1 MKFIQNVPLMTLSLA
16 VCGMAYAVEI
26 TTDTTVSVSADS
38 AESYEIAGGAT
49 LTFSVASGAYT
60 LSGVITG
67 DGAVRKE
74 GSGEL
79 ILSNSA
85 NSFSGGMYNSQGTL
99 RATASGAFGTG
110 CITNNGPAKLAF
122 DVQGGVFPNS
132 ICMTGVNS
140 NVPADPLE
148 TVLQFHKDT
157 TLQGDITSVDAN
169 LVMANSR
176 TTSSS
181 PGAAK
186 GPHVAVMGKVKVA
199 SGYVFQVNTYGT
211 NTFNGVIDDSGN
223 QGYAY
228 FGKNWSSS
236 GTIELASP
244 ENKWNL
250 GIQIYS
256 EVISCLADNVISN
269 ASFYWSYATTGKNP
283 YGDYMS
289 SVKLNGH
296 SQRIRSLRGG
306 GTTLAAS
313 ENTGYMIT
321 STGTPTLTILGE
333 STSRECNCRIQ
344 DKITVVLDAKSYPN
358 FVQTIYKRTC
368 PTSGDLAVSNGTL
381 RLTDTASFPNVPN
394 IVIAPGGTL
403 DVRSTAALPLKSV
416 TNLVLEG
423 KLLATTATGAGLS
436 QEKVE
441 MTLGNGAEFHLGADD
456 TLILKS
462 LRTAA
467 GPVAADIYTAPD
479 ERIPQLKSGILVVL
493 PSGASVSASWT
504 GEGETDAINDAANWS
519 NPDAEVLTGTLSA
532 LFADGGDHADVSGI
546 VRFGDL
552 SFSPASGT
560 AGFTFDAADGTALLE
575 AYGGSMT
582 FTGPGSNVF
591 NLPVRIARQQS
602 WTFSQ
607 GSAVHFSTNFAS
619 VSGVI
624 AMNGAGD
631 LSFNGPTTF
640 TGGMIVTNGLSLHVN
655 GATLSAADGI
665 PLVNPSLKGETTLTL
680 YGNDSTRLVLSNAT
694 VRMPVYMQATIGK
707 SPIVAEPA
715 STNVILG
722 AVYQGSAWSGF
733 NIPAGSEIIL
743 RGGLKSTAASP
754 RFAYPG
760 TVRVQEKPVSA
771 PNSIGWNQV
780 DGKLILE
787 MTNNTFAFLT
797 TGYQSGNYSPVI
809 DFRVSGAVTN
819 GFLVNAMVFQGNSI
833 FVPCTSTGFN
843 GTIEFNATTQR
854 VDSLVGFARGTF
866 RGDAGSLLEVRKQVV
881 TGQTRVSESTLYVA
895 SEISGALSLKMA
907 GTGDLVLTNRAFS
920 STGNLEVVSGT
931 LTLRENAT
939 WLNGSNVTVRGS
951 GTLRLDAGER
961 FGKHVEMHLGADGD
975 SWSIAMPNGG
985 MQRVAALYADDGTL
999 LPSGFYG
1006 AAGVAG
1012 VTQTRYAA
1020 HFTGTGLLKVGR
1032 FGTRFILQ

>member
-1 MKFIQNVPLMTLSLA
+1 MHRTLIAAFGLVA
-16 VCGMAYAVEI
+16 FAAGAVEI
-26 TTDTTVSVSADS
+26 NTDTTVPLTADS
-38 AESYEIAGGAT
+38 TESYEIAAGVT
-49 LTFSVASGAYT
+49 LTFNVASGTYT
-60 LSGVITG
+60 QSGAITG
-67 DGAVRKE
+67 AGAVRKN
-74 GSGEL
+74 GAGEL
-79 ILSNSA
+79 ILSNPA
-85 NSFSGGMYNSQGTL
+85 NSFSGGTYINSGTL

-110 CITNNGPAKLAF
+110 GITNKGPARLAF
-122 DVQGGVFPNS
+122 DAEGGVFPNS
-132 ICMTGVNS
+132 ICLTGS
-140 NVPADPLE
+140 CSHLPADPLE
-148 TVLQFHKDT
+148 TVLQFRKDT
-157 TLQGDITSVDAN
+157 TLQGDITSVSTN

-176 TTSSS
+176 ATST
-181 PGAAK
+181 PATAK
-186 GPHVAVMGKVKVA
+186 GPRVVVMGKVKVA
-199 SGYVFQVNTYGT
+199 SGFVFQINTYGT
-211 NTFNGVIDDSGN
+211 NTFYGVIDDSED

-244 ENKWNL
+244 ENKWRQ

-306 GTTLAAS
+306 GTSLATDNGS
-313 ENTGYMIT
+313 GYMFM
-321 STGTPTLTILGE
+321 STGAPTLTILGE
-333 STSRECNCRIQ
+333 STSRSSECRIG
-344 DKITVVLDAKSYPN
+344 DKINLVLDAREFPN
-358 FVQTIYKRTC
+358 FVQTVYRRTC

-394 IVIAPGGTL
+394 LVIAPGGTL
-403 DVRSTAALPLKSV
+403 DVQSTATLPLKSV

-423 KLLATTATGAGLS
+423 KLLGTTATGAGLS
-436 QEKVE
+436 QEKVA
-441 MTLGNGAEFHLGADD
+441 MTLGAGAEFHLGEDD

-462 LRTAA
+462 LRTAT
-467 GPVAADIYTAPD
+467 GPVAADVYTAAD
-479 ERIPQLKSGILVVL
+479 GRIPQLKSGILVVL
-493 PSGASVSASWT
+493 PSGESVSASWT
-504 GEGETDAINDAANWS
+504 GEGTTDAINSVDNWS
-519 NPDAEVLTGTLSA
+519 NPEADVHTGTMNA
-532 LFADGGDHADVSGI
+532 LFADGGDHATVSDTA
-546 VRFGDL
+546 RFGNL
-552 SFSPASGT
+552 AFSPAAGT
-560 AGFTFDAADGTALLE
+560 SGFTFDAAGDAAAFE
-575 AYGGSMT
+575 SYGDSMT
-582 FTGPGSNVF
+582 FTGPARNVF
-591 NLPVRIARQQS
+591 NLPVRISRPQS

-607 GSAVHFSTNFAS
+607 SVAVHFSTNFAS
-619 VSGVI
+619 VSGI
-624 AMNGAGD
+624 ITMNGAGD
-631 LSFNGPTTF
+631 VAFNGPTTF
-640 TGGMIVTNGLSLHVN
+640 AGGMIVTNGLSLHIN
-655 GATLSAADGI
+655 EATLSAADGI

-680 YGNDSTRLVLSNAT
+680 YGNTTTKLVLSNAT
-694 VRMPVYMQATIGK
+694 VRMPVYMQAAIGTH
-707 SPIVAEPA
+707 PIAAAPA
-715 STNVILG
+715 STNVFIG

-733 NIPAGSEIIL
+733 NIPDGSEIIL

-787 MTNNTFAFLT
+787 TTDNTFAFLT

-907 GTGDLVLTNRAFS
+907 GTGDLVMTNRAFS
-920 STGNLEVVSGT
+920 SYGDLEVVSGT

-951 GTLRLDAGER
+951 GTLRLDAGGR
-961 FGKHVEMHLGADGD
+961 FGKHVEMHFGADGD
-975 SWSIAMPNGG
+975 TWTIAMPNGG
-985 MQRVAALYADDGTL
+985 VQKVACLYADDGTQ
-999 LPSGFYG
+999 LPSGVYG
-1006 AAGVAG
+1006 AAGVPG
-1012 VTQTRYAA
+1012 VTQTRYSA
-1020 HFTGTGLLKVGR
+1020 HFTGTGVLKVGS
-1032 FGTRFILQ
+1032 FGTRIILR